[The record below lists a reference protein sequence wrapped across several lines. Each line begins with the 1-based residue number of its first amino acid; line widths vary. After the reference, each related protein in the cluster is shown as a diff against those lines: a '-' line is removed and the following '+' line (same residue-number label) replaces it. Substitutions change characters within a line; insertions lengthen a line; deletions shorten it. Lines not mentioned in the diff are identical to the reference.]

1 MIYKVSY
8 VVVGGKKKYPGGVM
22 NQAERPKI
30 GQQVQLGATTFEVIE
45 VTSVMPPNDDFE
57 FLHATV
63 KPVGEEESEA

>member
-22 NQAERPKI
+22 NQTERPKV
-30 GQQVQLGATTFEVIE
+30 GQRIQLGNMEFEIME
-45 VTSVMPPNDDFE
+45 VASVMPPNDDFE

-63 KPVGEEESEA
+63 KPIEDE

>member
-22 NQAERPKI
+22 NQYERPKVGDQI
-30 GQQVQLGATTFEVIE
+30 QLGSVKFEIIE
-45 VTSVMPPNDDFE
+45 VASVMPPNDDFE

-63 KPVGEEESEA
+63 KPLDEDA